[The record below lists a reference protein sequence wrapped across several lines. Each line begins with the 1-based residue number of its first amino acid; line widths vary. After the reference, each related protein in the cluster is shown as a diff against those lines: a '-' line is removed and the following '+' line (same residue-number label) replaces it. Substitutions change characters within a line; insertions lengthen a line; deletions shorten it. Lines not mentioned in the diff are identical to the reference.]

1 VVVEGVRGFNFLG
14 LGCLRFG
21 QLTAGVLVFLCLF
34 LDGGRF
40 APYVVASLLTKR
52 TGGPPGF
59 LFFCV
64 LRQTGGVGRQVGWNG
79 KADDGLH
86 GGFFG
91 QSRRL
96 HSPERTI
103 MPWSVSDTVR
113 PFFGLMKRLIGQP
126 QGRISLVA

>member
-1 VVVEGVRGFNFLG
+1 MVVEGVRGFNFLG
-14 LGCLRFG
+14 LVCLRFG
-21 QLTAGVLVFLCLF
+21 PTNSGCLSLFVCFLM
-34 LDGGRF
+34 GGRF
-40 APYVVASLLTKR
+40 APYQKDRWSSWFFV
-52 TGGPPGF
+52 
-59 LFFCV
+59 FCV

-79 KADDGLH
+79 QADDGLH

-103 MPWSVSDTVR
+103 MPWSVSEAVR